1 MDKPVHL
8 HGYTVGAYTTSPN
21 LFAWNEPSEIE
32 YFSRLRAL
40 NGIRGLEL
48 PFWGE
53 SLHPFDDQWLLEN
66 LDPSW
71 ENVYTCLPGT
81 MKRLAD
87 DPYFGLASTR
97 RTSRKVA
104 IDFYRTARSCINKL
118 KSEFG
123 ETALHAIH
131 ITSSPRNI
139 GAEKSA
145 SVASLSESLKE
156 LMDWDWGKTKIL
168 IEHCDAW
175 TEQNSNPHKGF
186 LSLDEEIEAL
196 EKAESSGAPHLGIV
210 LNWARSVIE
219 TRDVAGICDH
229 IHLAQQHDLLKG
241 IMFSGTTDNDDNFY
255 GKWSDLHMPPTN
267 FQDSQYGEASSLLSF
282 HEMRRSL
289 KACDIEDLEY
299 IGIKLLA
306 MPDESSMEKRIGI
319 NREALKMMDMVI
331 EEL

>member
-8 HGYTVGAYTTSPN
+8 QKYTVGAYTTSPN
-21 LFAWNEPSEIE
+21 LFTWDKPSETE
-32 YFSRLRAL
+32 YFSHLREL
-40 NGIRGLEL
+40 KMIRGLEL

-53 SLHPFDDQWLLEN
+53 SLHPFDDHWLLGN
-66 LDPSW
+66 LKPSW

-97 RTSRKVA
+97 TASRKAA
-104 IDFYRTARSCINKL
+104 INFYRTAWSCINRL

-123 ETALHAIH
+123 ETSLHAIH

-139 GAEKSA
+139 GVEKSA
-145 SVASLSESLKE
+145 SVTSLSESLKE
-156 LMDWDWGKTKIL
+156 LLDWDWGKTKIL

-175 TEQNSNPHKGF
+175 TAQNPSPHKGF
-186 LSLDEEIEAL
+186 LTLGEEIEAL
-196 EKAESSGAPHLGIV
+196 EQAESSGTPHLGIV

-219 TRDVAGICDH
+219 TRDVAGVCNH
-229 IHLAQQHDLLKG
+229 IDLAQRHNMLKG
-241 IMFSGTTDNDDNFY
+241 IMFSGTTDNTNNLY
-255 GKWSDLHMPPTN
+255 GKWSDLHMPPAN
-267 FQDSQYGEASSLLSF
+267 YQDFQYGEPASLLSF
-282 HEMRRSL
+282 FEIKRSL
-289 KACDIEDLEY
+289 KASDFENLEY

-319 NREALKMMDMVI
+319 NREALQMLYLAI